1 MNDNYHNVNR
11 FFFFGK
17 SLINNI
23 VDRLIEVGDEFCN
36 SNSSE
41 LENSMRQLTIK
52 YFESYHASKLEELRI
67 FLENESW
74 TQCPV
79 RSKFNL
85 THLQVNCLKGEGIS
99 FSTSPI
105 RVIRHHRKIFLHAH
119 ARPQKKINTHKIYY
133 RLIFFL

>member
-1 MNDNYHNVNR
+1 M
-11 FFFFGK
+11 
-17 SLINNI
+17 
-23 VDRLIEVGDEFCN
+23 IEVGDEFCN

-99 FSTSPI
+99 FFFFFATA
-105 RVIRHHRKIFLHAH
+105 KTGFFIFRNLNLLDT
-119 ARPQKKINTHKIYY
+119 R
-133 RLIFFL
+133 